1 MMVLADACAL
11 IAFHAGAA
19 SGGPTPFS
27 AEALRTLS
35 EDRVQ
40 VSPITVFEITQKVSL
55 GKLPPLPIGTLSF
68 SAWLAQEGY
77 EPAPLTWQETEGANH
92 LPWHHKDPF
101 DRLLIATALR
111 HDGVVVT
118 CDSVFTAYGVPVL
131 W

>member
-19 SGGPTPFS
+19 FDGPTPFS
-27 AEALRTLS
+27 VEALRTLS
-35 EDRVQ
+35 EDQVQ

-55 GKLPPLPIGTLSF
+55 GKLPPLPIGALSF
-68 SAWLAQEGY
+68 AAWLAREGY

-118 CDSVFTAYGVPVL
+118 CDPAFTAYGVRVL

>member
-19 SGGPTPFS
+19 SGGPAPFS

-40 VSPITVFEITQKVSL
+40 VSPSTVFEITQKVSL

-77 EPAPLTWQETEGANH
+77 EPAPLTWQETEDANH

-118 CDSVFTAYGVPVL
+118 CDPVFTAYGVPVL

>member
-1 MMVLADACAL
+1 MVLADACAL

-19 SGGPTPFS
+19 SGGPTPLS
-27 AEALRTLS
+27 PEVLRTLS

-68 SAWLAQEGY
+68 AAWLAREGY
-77 EPAPLTWQETEGANH
+77 EPAPLTWQECEEANH

-111 HDGVVVT
+111 HGGVVVT
-118 CDSVFTAYGVPVL
+118 CDPAFAAYGVQVL

>member
-1 MMVLADACAL
+1 MMLLADACAL

-19 SGGPTPFS
+19 PDGPAPFS

-55 GKLPPLPIGTLSF
+55 GELPPLPTDELSF
-68 SAWLAQEGY
+68 AAWLAREGY
-77 EPAPLTWQETEGANH
+77 EPAPLTWQETEDANR

-111 HDGVVVT
+111 HGGVVVT
-118 CDSVFTAYGVPVL
+118 CDSAFTAYGVRVL

>member
-118 CDSVFTAYGVPVL
+118 CDPVFTAYGVPVL

>member
-1 MMVLADACAL
+1 MTVLADACAL
-11 IAFHAGAA
+11 IAFHAGSA
-19 SGGPTPFS
+19 SGAPTPFS

-55 GKLPPLPIGTLSF
+55 GKLPPLPIGALSF
-68 SAWLAQEGY
+68 SAWLAREGY
-77 EPAPLTWQETEGANH
+77 EPAPLTWQETEDASR

-111 HDGVVVT
+111 HDGVIVT
-118 CDSVFTAYGVPVL
+118 CDPVFTTYGVRTL

>member
-11 IAFHAGAA
+11 IAFYAGAA

-118 CDSVFTAYGVPVL
+118 CDPVFTAYGVPVL